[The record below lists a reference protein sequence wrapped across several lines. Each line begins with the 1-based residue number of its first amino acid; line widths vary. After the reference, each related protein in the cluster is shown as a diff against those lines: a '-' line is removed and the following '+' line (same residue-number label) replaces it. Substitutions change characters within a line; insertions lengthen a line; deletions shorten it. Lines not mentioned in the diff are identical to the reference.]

1 MLDHDRRYTRER
13 ARAVDIDG
21 VRSRLTRQ
29 IDGISVSKG
38 GGVVGRADDVG
49 HLLPVRVIERIGL
62 SAAERIFRLPG
73 EGHGIDIRVR
83 SRRSIGRISLRLCRG
98 VEHSL
103 LLALG
108 AFRRRE
114 LRIDL
119 NEVLLRSLSERE
131 RINARL
137 LVKHGS
143 RQTRLI
149 VGTRV
154 RDQRP
159 RIRACVNLIIYAARR
174 AVLVPS
180 EHGAAAVV
188 ISLEVQS
195 AGEVDESAEQAAQAE
210 VFFKTRE
217 QVVEQAHQT
226 HVHDL
231 IFAQAEI
238 VEVDIKYI
246 FMREHDFDDRL
257 FGRRRILVVDG
268 DGEFYRLHP
277 VFLIKFR
284 PDRQR
289 HLFGNDTEVER

>member
-1 MLDHDRRYTRER
+1 M
-13 ARAVDIDG
+13 
-21 VRSRLTRQ
+21 
-29 IDGISVSKG
+29 
-38 GGVVGRADDVG
+38 
-49 HLLPVRVIERIGL
+49 
-62 SAAERIFRLPG
+62 
-73 EGHGIDIRVR
+73 
-83 SRRSIGRISLRLCRG
+83 RLCRG
-98 VEHSL
+98 VEHGL

-108 AFRRRE
+108 ACRRRE

-119 NEVLLRSLSERE
+119 NEVLLRGLSERE

-149 VGTRV
+149 VGARV
-154 RDQRP
+154 RDRRRA

-188 ISLEVQS
+188 ISLEVKS

-210 VFFKTRE
+210 VFGKTGE

-257 FGRRRILVVDG
+257 FRRRRILVVDG